1 MEGLGW
7 ACVEKFLDEQRYP
20 RSRYVLGS
28 YDDFLQLE
36 LRKIIA
42 AANPMEFKLGS
53 DTLTVLVGGDD
64 ADYKFVPAAQ
74 NGSVV
79 TPGYCRENDETYSCD
94 VVADIVC
101 RWQSG
106 QRFGETIVPDV
117 RLFSM
122 PTMLHSSACMLRG
135 ESPAGLHA
143 KGECMF
149 DEGGYFV
156 VDGHEKVVRATEVTA
171 YERPVLVKIADSD
184 ARAVHVAWEA
194 TVRHPGMRRT
204 ILSVSPKS
212 AVTVTFDVQNRRNV
226 KRTVSLPL
234 ATAFRALGV
243 DTDEAI
249 TALIFPHCTAKDL
262 HAFLYPSFE
271 EAGRLAG
278 YTGPAAVQYVR
289 TKASS
294 SGNTTS
300 VADAH
305 AVIDDLMAGAQPVDR
320 ARQLGMIVGQVLSDV
335 SSGSVTD
342 RDRCVLRRI
351 EDVGAQMRD
360 LVDDLYS
367 EFFRYARDAIAREPS
382 SEKHVSKLVD
392 ETNVARFFQSAIVTD
407 VLRSALKG
415 RWPAGSGTADGLVHE
430 LPRATIQSAAAY
442 TNMVVNP
449 LKKGLMSRK
458 PRQLH
463 SDTFGFKCPNH
474 TPEGLEAGLVQHMA
488 LTSKISGRN
497 VDVDL
502 VKAAILDAGAKAA
515 SVGTGVVVDGII
527 FAMTDDPPSLR
538 QKLVDA
544 RRAGDLDPEV
554 SVAWIPG
561 SAVLVNTDGGRWMRP
576 LLIVRDGKLVVQT
589 PGFSEHLPPTKAP
602 ETLPGSSKS
611 ERSSKRSDRSKPK
624 SLEARSEDDAQSG
637 GASAGIEYLD
647 AYEIDCCMIAMHP
660 EEIGPLTTHM
670 EFHGTAMLSTVSLMT
685 PYANHNQAPRNVFSC
700 KQTTACASLYSSVFS
715 DRWDVSVDLLHHA
728 QRPLVTT
735 RLATRF
741 HANDMPYGENAI
753 VAIMAA
759 SGYNM
764 EDSVM
769 MNAHAVQRGL
779 FQTTHM
785 TTVSCEEEG
794 RERFCNPMASGCGA
808 IKEAA
813 FNKIDGMGLPIPG
826 AFIETGDVLV
836 GKASPGAEGLEDRS
850 LVADITIHGTVLKSA
865 VVPIAKGARKCKVRL
880 GDMRYPTVGDK
891 FASRHG
897 QKGIIGRLVQ
907 PEDMPWTEDGIVP
920 DVIIN
925 PHCLPSRMTVGHV
938 LEALFA
944 KASVLDGRASDATAF
959 MKHDLAEAGDRIAA
973 CGKESNGDELMTSGP
988 GGSQLAVPTFLCPT
1002 YYMRL
1007 KQQVADKVAAA
1018 NGGRKMAVT
1027 GQPARGRANGGG
1039 IRMGEME
1046 HDSLVAH
1053 GVSAFMKET
1062 YLDRS
1067 DKPTRPYTVVDGL
1080 FSSEHS
1086 ETRTHDRLDES
1097 AARTE
1102 TFGANVPVAFKTLV
1116 SELAAIG
1123 IGTKLGGRRAP
1134 HTPLHG
1140 AMD

>member
-7 ACVEKFLDEQRYP
+7 ECVEKFLDEQRYP
-20 RSRYVLGS
+20 RSRFVLGS
-28 YDDFLQLE
+28 YDDFLQVG

-42 AANPMEFKLGS
+42 AANPMEFKMGS
-53 DTLTVLVGGDD
+53 DTLNVLVGGDD

-74 NGSVV
+74 NGTVV
-79 TPGYCRENDETYSCD
+79 TPAYCRENDETYSCD
-94 VVADIVC
+94 VVADVVC

-106 QRFGETIVPDV
+106 QRSGETIVPDV

-122 PTMLHSSACMLRG
+122 PTMLHSSACVLRG
-135 ESPAGLHA
+135 ETPAGLHA

-184 ARAVHVAWEA
+184 ARAIHVAWEA

-204 ILSVSPKS
+204 ILSISPKS
-212 AVTVTFDVQNRRNV
+212 AVKLTFDVQNRRNV
-226 KRTVSLPL
+226 KRSVELPL

-249 TALIFPHCTAKDL
+249 ASMIVPHCTAKDVA
-262 HAFLYPSFE
+262 AFLYPSFE
-271 EAGRLAG
+271 EAGRVAG
-278 YTGPAAVQYVR
+278 WTGPAAVQYIR
-289 TKASS
+289 
-294 SGNTTS
+294 S
-300 VADAH
+300 VAGRSSATVSVPDAH
-305 AVIDDLMAGAQPVDR
+305 AVIDDLMSGARPDLR

-335 SSGSVTD
+335 SAESPTD

-360 LVDDLYS
+360 LVESVYS
-367 EFFRYARDAIAREPS
+367 EFVRYAKDAIAREPG
-382 SEKHVSKLVD
+382 SEKHVSKIVD
-392 ETNVARFFQSAIVTD
+392 ETNVSRFFQPAIVTD

-415 RWPAGSGTADGLVHE
+415 RWPTMSGTADGLVHE

-497 VDVDL
+497 VDAEL
-502 VKAAILDAGAKAA
+502 VRKTILDSGAEASSVAGTA
-515 SVGTGVVVDGII
+515 VVVDGIL
-527 FAMTDDPPSLR
+527 FAMTSDPSALR
-538 QKLVDA
+538 EKLVEA
-544 RRAGDLDPEV
+544 RRAGELDPEV

-561 SAVLVNTDGGRWMRP
+561 STVQVNTDAGRWMRP

-589 PGFSEHLPPTKAP
+589 PGFSEHLPPAKTP
-602 ETLPGSSKS
+602 EKS
-611 ERSSKRSDRSKPK
+611 SSKRSSKQSSKRSKTPD
-624 SLEARSEDDAQSG
+624 LEVRSEEDAQSG
-637 GASAGIEYLD
+637 GSGPVGIEYLD
-647 AYEIDCCMIAMHP
+647 AYEIDCCLIAMHP
-660 EEIGPLTTHM
+660 DDIGPLTTHM

-735 RLATRF
+735 RFATRF
-741 HANDMPYGENAI
+741 HANEMPYGENAI
-753 VAIMAA
+753 VAIMSA

-794 RERFCNPMASGCGA
+794 RERFCNPMASGCTN

-813 FNKIDGMGLPIPG
+813 FNKIDGMGLPVPG
-826 AFIETGDVLV
+826 AYIETGDVLV
-836 GKASPGAEGLEDRS
+836 GKASPGPDGLEDRS
-850 LVADITIHGTVLKSA
+850 LVADITIHGTVLKST

-920 DVIIN
+920 DVVIN

-944 KASVLDGRASDATAF
+944 KASVLDGQASDATAF
-959 MKHDLAEAGDRIAA
+959 MKHDLAAAGDRVAA
-973 CGKESNGDELMTSGP
+973 AGKEANGDELMASGP
-988 GGSQLAVPTFLCPT
+988 CGLQLAVPTFLCPT

-1067 DKPTRPYTVVDGL
+1067 DKPARPYTVVDGR

-1086 ETRTHDRLDES
+1086 ETRTHDRMDES

-1116 SELAAIG
+1116 AELAAIG

-1140 AMD
+1140 ADD